1 MTVST
6 AAYRKSH
13 LTVVPAQP
21 EIPHEMTRAP
31 GRSAA
36 SVRPATGEFDPIDA
50 DRTHAG
56 ATDGREL
63 EAEGSWAERSAPAQE
78 AVRLELQNRIA
89 AYLGRGRPR
98 VILTDNL
105 HTMLSIKRGGDV
117 WTIRLHH
124 MFAQAPPIV
133 LRAVARYA
141 ERHCPE
147 ASRVLRAFID
157 ANDER
162 VRKRDRARPI
172 QIDVEGRH
180 HNLQAIYDDLNARY
194 FGGRIEA
201 RITWGQRT
209 RRRRGRESIKLGSY
223 TVEDQLIRIHPVLD
237 AVDVP
242 RFFVAYIVFH
252 EMLHEVHDMPLVDG
266 RRVYHTKAF
275 RRDEKRFEAY
285 DASIQWEKANL
296 HKLLDR

>member
-1 MTVST
+1 MPVST

-13 LTVVPAQP
+13 LSVVPAAAETEPVSQASRRIDASP
-21 EIPHEMTRAP
+21 AGGHLAAVEAETPWES
-31 GRSAA
+31 RSAA
-36 SVRPATGEFDPIDA
+36 D
-50 DRTHAG
+50 
-56 ATDGREL
+56 
-63 EAEGSWAERSAPAQE
+63 QE
-78 AVRLELQNRIA
+78 AARDDLQHRIA
-89 AYLGRGRPR
+89 AYLTRGRPR
-98 VILTDNL
+98 VILTDNR

-124 MFAQAPPIV
+124 MFTHAPPIV

-162 VRKRDRARPI
+162 VRKPDRSRPI
-172 QIDVEGRH
+172 QIDVEGKH
-180 HNLQAIYDDLNARY
+180 HHLQEIFDDLNDRY
-194 FGGRIEA
+194 FGGRITA
-201 RITWGQRT
+201 RITWGQRS
-209 RRRRGRESIKLGSY
+209 RRRRARESIKLGSY
-223 TVEDQLIRIHPVLD
+223 TVEDALIRIHPVLD
-237 AVDVP
+237 ARDVP
-242 RFFVAYIVFH
+242 HFFVAYIVFH

-275 RRDEKRFEAY
+275 RRDERRFEAY
-285 DASIQWEKANL
+285 EAAIAWEKANL